1 MKASCRVFSGVC
13 LLCALLFPAV
23 SGAADFSVGASV
35 WYAWYNENQIDNSD
49 PSVDPTFLY
58 GPMFALGFAPRWSLT
73 AVFLYGVYDYPM
85 TPGETEPLRR
95 YDSDIALNYSINRY
109 IKVFGGA
116 KVMGYAFDQG
126 SYYGAG
132 PALGLG
138 LTLPLS
144 DSLFLLGN
152 VSGVYGFG
160 REEHDGGSS
169 SDARELGFNTT
180 FSLAYYIES
189 ASTTITLGGR
199 YQWFNIDYEKDDP
212 NEFPE
217 SNITFYGITFSVVY
231 SFEL

>member
-1 MKASCRVFSGVC
+1 MKALRRIVPGLFMIA
-13 LLCALLFPAV
+13 LLLFPVAA
-23 SGAADFSVGASV
+23 GAADLSVGGSV
-35 WYAWYNENQIDNSD
+35 WYAWYSENQINNSD

-58 GPMFALGFAPRWSLT
+58 GPVFALGFAPKWSLT

-85 TPGETEPLRR
+85 MSGETEPLRR

-109 IKVFGGA
+109 VKLFGGA
-116 KVMGYAFDQG
+116 KIMGYTFDSG
-126 SYYGAG
+126 SHYGVG

-138 LTLPLS
+138 VTIPLS
-144 DSLFLLGN
+144 DSLFLLWN

-169 SDARELGFNTT
+169 SDAREAGFNTT
-180 FSLAYYIES
+180 LSLAYYIES

-199 YQWFNIDYEKDDP
+199 YQWFNINYEKDDP
-212 NEFPE
+212 DEFPE
-217 SNITFYGITFSVVY
+217 SNITFYGITFSAVY